1 MTRRQRIADLTTFA
15 VPGQPALSP
24 GGREVVYV
32 LTTVDAAADKNV
44 TSLWR
49 ADTDVSTGARPRHQP
64 RQLTRGE
71 ADSSPAWSP
80 DGSKIAFLR
89 ADGGPAQVW
98 LLPADGGEPEQVTT
112 LPLGAGAPVWSPDG
126 TKVAFGAPVDLRAA
140 PGEDD
145 AARARRA
152 GAPSR
157 ATRL

>member
-15 VPGQPALSP
+15 LPSQPTLSP
-24 GGREVVYV
+24 DGREVVYV

-49 ADTDVSTGARPRHQP
+49 ATDVSAGAGPDGQRRPA

-98 LLPADGGEPEQVTT
+98 RSRPAAV
-112 LPLGAGAPVWSPDG
+112 S
-126 TKVAFGAPVDLRAA
+126 
-140 PGEDD
+140 
-145 AARARRA
+145 
-152 GAPSR
+152 PSR
-157 ATRL
+157 